1 MYSDPSVAK
10 AEGGIRMC
18 RTVAIAGKTS
28 QYLEGA
34 GTATLEIV
42 SQPHI
47 WRWPISSWSEVMWWA
62 GWMIQENRVFSEE
75 RKPSLRGMGGGKS
88 EETEEREHLKG

>member
-1 MYSDPSVAK
+1 
-10 AEGGIRMC
+10 MC

-47 WRWPISSWSEVMWWA
+47 WRLPIFSWSEVMWWG
-62 GWMIQENRVFSEE
+62 GWMIQENRF
-75 RKPSLRGMGGGKS
+75 LRGEEAFFNRHRDGRS
-88 EETEEREHLKG
+88 EETEEREYLRGWDGWGMLKEH